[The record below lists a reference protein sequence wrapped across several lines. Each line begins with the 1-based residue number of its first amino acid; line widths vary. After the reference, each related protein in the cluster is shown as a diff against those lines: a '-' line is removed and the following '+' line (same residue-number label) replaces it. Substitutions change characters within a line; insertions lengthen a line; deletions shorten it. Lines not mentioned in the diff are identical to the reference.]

1 MFWSRSRGVVSVAAA
16 GNSAYDLSNK
26 TVDNGSPNDQDVP
39 VRRTI
44 NAGCHDIPTELP
56 GVVTVASMQR
66 FPANTMDSRLS
77 SFSNRGLGVIDVAA
91 PGSSIL
97 STIVRDNGWG
107 LKSGT
112 SMASPHVAGVL
123 ASWVVQSRRCPAAT
137 RPPPPQQ
144 PLPVP
149 VRLRVGEF
157 VTGTRVSEPSRCT
170 GRTHGQECRWRGTS
184 TSS

>member
-1 MFWSRSRGVVSVAAA
+1 MFWSRSRGVVSAAAA

-97 STIVRDNGWG
+97 STIVRDNCWG

-123 ASWVVQSRRCPAAT
+123 ALLKSTHPTWSADQLEAALYEQAT
-137 RPPPPQQ
+137 PKAC
-144 PLPVP
+144 
-149 VRLRVGEF
+149 GTT
-157 VTGTRVSEPSRCT
+157 TGTGAACVGTPEMNSSF
-170 GRTHGQECRWRGTS
+170 GHGVVDALKAVQ
-184 TSS
+184 